1 MLDLPPALWG
11 GGDMQKQRDDHGKQ
25 TLTCSIKVIG
35 VLEETSVVFVPCQLY
50 TGTCYLGALSKLS
63 DKSMLSCSGGN
74 MAAWLKLKGVDGR
87 APPGVE
93 RAA

>member
-1 MLDLPPALWG
+1 MGG